1 VIAER
6 YRLMEVVGRGGHS
19 LIYRGVERA
28 TGDEVAIKV
37 LHHGVPQQESLEARM
52 RREHDVLV
60 ALAGSAAPRVHGV
73 WHEEGSLCLVME
85 FLRGQDLE
93 EYLSDVEAQGDRVDT
108 ATLVELLEPIVDT
121 LEAAHDRRILHRD
134 LKPGNIFVL
143 GRGGPGGVRLLD
155 FGLATTGAATP
166 ITEDGIVI
174 GSPSYIAP
182 EVWEGNPRAL
192 DLRVDVYSMGAIIFR
207 ALGGQV
213 PFPVTSLR
221 EKLAAATS
229 AKRPSLRA
237 LRPDLPAGVD
247 EWVQQA
253 LAINREARFS
263 RVRSMWNAL
272 LATLNTKNRGRY
284 NGTEAS

>member
-1 VIAER
+1 
-6 YRLMEVVGRGGHS
+6 MEVVGRGGHS

-28 TGDEVAIKV
+28 SGSEVAIKV
-37 LHHGVPQQESLEARM
+37 LHKGIPQKAELEARM

-60 ALAGSAAPRVHGV
+60 ALAGSAAPRVHGL

-93 EYLSDVEAQGDRVDT
+93 EYLSDLEAQGYRVEAQ
-108 ATLVELLEPIVDT
+108 TLVEVLEPIIDT
-121 LEAAHDRRILHRD
+121 LEAAHERGIVHRD

-155 FGLATTGAATP
+155 FGLAATESAAP
-166 ITEDGIVI
+166 ITADGIII

-207 ALGGQV
+207 ALAGQV
-213 PFPVTSLR
+213 PFPVTGLR

-229 AKRPSLRA
+229 AQRPSLRA
-237 LRPDLPAGVD
+237 LRPDLPPGVD
-247 EWVQQA
+247 QWVEQA
-253 LAINREARFS
+253 LAIDRETRFS
-263 RVRSMWNAL
+263 RVRGMWNAL
-272 LATLNTKNRGRY
+272 LATLNTRSRGRY
-284 NGTEAS
+284 NGIEAS